1 MFVFFENFV
10 IDDRNGNLVNGLT
23 GLKGRYNFPEISSK
37 LIILNFYL
45 EAKGSLSVFEI
56 GLGRGRAV
64 KSLVINEASAAE
76 LGSRANNGENSVS
89 ASFHNL

>member
-23 GLKGRYNFPEISSK
+23 RLKVKYNFLFQIFKS
-37 LIILNFYL
+37 IIFNFYL
-45 EAKGSLSVFEI
+45 EAKGSLSVFKI